1 MKNTTMITIYL
12 VFTLAL
18 NVSLLAANS
27 TDIDQECLAR
37 WNRFLDNCRAGAER
51 VYNNTIAKLN
61 SNSPD
66 YGLRLAEAECKLAE
80 DQLDCQRSFH
90 QGVEECLPE

>member
-1 MKNTTMITIYL
+1 MKKITMITISL
-12 VFTLAL
+12 VFALAF

-51 VYNNTIAKLN
+51 VYNNAIAKLN
-61 SNSPD
+61 PNSPD
-66 YGLRLAEAECKLAE
+66 YGVKLAEAKCRLAK
-80 DQLDCQRSFH
+80 DQLDCQESFH
-90 QGVEECLPE
+90 QGVEESLPE

>member
-1 MKNTTMITIYL
+1 MKNMTMITIFL

-37 WNRFLDNCRAGAER
+37 WTRFLDNCHAGAER
-51 VYNNTIAKLN
+51 VYNNAIAELN
-61 SNSPD
+61 PNSPD
-66 YGLRLAEAECKLAE
+66 YGLDLAMAKYELAE
-80 DQLDCQRSFH
+80 DIYDCQRSFD
-90 QGVEECLPE
+90 QGVEECSPE